1 MKGNT
6 DMNLLEMIDKR
17 LIAFELDAD
26 NKEEAIRKICRMMYK
41 ADKVSDYEE
50 YLKGVNDREI
60 ENETGMGNGIAIPHC
75 KSDCVKE
82 AAFTLVKLKHSV
94 EWGSLDG
101 EPVDYIIMLAAPNSA
116 ENVHLKMLSDLAV
129 RLMDDDFREKLKDA
143 TDVDQIMRIFK
154 K

>member
-1 MKGNT
+1 
-6 DMNLLEMIDKR
+6 MNLLEMIDKR

>member
-1 MKGNT
+1 
-6 DMNLLEMIDKR
+6 MNLLEMIDKR
-17 LIAFELDAD
+17 LIAFELDAE
-26 NKEEAIRKICRMMYK
+26 NKEEAIRKICRMMYD
-41 ADKVSDYEE
+41 ADKVTDYEE
-50 YLKGVNDREI
+50 YLKGVNAREA
-60 ENETGMGNGIAIPHC
+60 ESETGMGNGIAIPHC

-82 AAFTLVKLKHSV
+82 AAFTLVKLKHSI

-101 EPVDYIIMLAAPNSA
+101 EPVDYIIMLAAPNST

-143 TDVDQIMRIFK
+143 TDVDQIMMIFK

>member
-1 MKGNT
+1 
-6 DMNLLEMIDKR
+6 MNLLEMIDKR
-17 LIAFELDAD
+17 LIAFELDAE
-26 NKEEAIRKICRMMYK
+26 NKEEAIRKICRMMYD
-41 ADKVSDYEE
+41 ADKVTDYEE
-50 YLKGVNDREI
+50 YLKGVNAREA
-60 ENETGMGNGIAIPHC
+60 ESETGMGNGIAIPHC

-82 AAFTLVKLKHSV
+82 TAFTLVKLKHSI

-101 EPVDYIIMLAAPNSA
+101 EPVDYIIMLAAPNST

-143 TDVDQIMRIFK
+143 TDVDQIMMIFK

>member
-1 MKGNT
+1 
-6 DMNLLEMIDKR
+6 MNLLEMIDKR
-17 LIAFELDAD
+17 LIAFELDAE
-26 NKEEAIRKICRMMYK
+26 NKEEAIRKICRMMYD
-41 ADKVSDYEE
+41 ADKVTDYEE
-50 YLKGVNDREI
+50 YFKGVNAREA
-60 ENETGMGNGIAIPHC
+60 ESETGMGNGIAIPHC

-82 AAFTLVKLKHSV
+82 AAFTLVKLKHSI

-101 EPVDYIIMLAAPNSA
+101 EPVDYIIMLAAPNST

-143 TDVDQIMRIFK
+143 TDVDQIMMIFK